1 MSDEVT
7 RASNEDVEFNIIKQT
22 EPVATIEETIQ
33 SIPYHSMKKEFEAL
47 GIGSAWS
54 AGTTKAD
61 LVKHALLKLE
71 DLKSISPEKTEQE
84 KAEELANIEAKRL
97 QDEEASEEA
106 EKIAD
111 ADVVEDTRGELEIK
125 YSLEDGSL
133 DLVALERALHMVSI
147 YVRRV
152 KRTEKARRKLLV
164 VKKAGLVSLIEI
176 AKKQ

>member
-7 RASNEDVEFNIIKQT
+7 KASNEDVEFNIIKQT

-61 LVKHALLKLE
+61 LVKQALQKLE

-84 KAEELANIEAKRL
+84 KACELASIEAKRL
-97 QDEEASEEA
+97 RGEEASKEA

-133 DLVALERALHMVSI
+133 DLVALERALPMVSI
-147 YVRRV
+147 YIKRVR
-152 KRTEKARRKLLV
+152 RTEKARRQLLV
-164 VKKAGLVSLIEI
+164 VKKAELVRLIEV